1 MLQHKNISCMNHA
14 AKKRG
19 FMDAPSTPAA
29 PSISTPFY
37 LTFLWACNLV
47 WTLILLGMNVAEFFQ
62 GGRWT
67 YQGPGSVVYLATL
80 AAYAGVKETHQWNLN
95 PGEDDVKGRRGVLFV
110 GVWLVLCMG
119 AFVTTNLTAG
129 FQYPHE
135 LTTITLEVLG
145 IFFGTQASKALRR
158 RRAGKA
164 QIQDTGIEE
173 KILLLANETGGAS
186 TALLMDRLG
195 AGRGEVQYALKKML
209 KAGTLK
215 RVGDDGTDPD
225 TKYVAV

>member
-1 MLQHKNISCMNHA
+1 
-14 AKKRG
+14 
-19 FMDAPSTPAA
+19 MDAPSTPSVSVI
-29 PSISTPFY
+29 PTPFY

-67 YQGPGSVVYLATL
+67 YQGPGSVIYLATL
-80 AAYAGVKETHQWNLN
+80 AAYAGVKETHQWNLG
-95 PGEDDVKGRRGVLFV
+95 PGEDDVKGKRGILFV

-119 AFVTTNLTAG
+119 AFVTTNVTTG
-129 FQYPHE
+129 FQFPHE

-164 QIQDTGIEE
+164 QAAAGIEE

-186 TALLMDRLG
+186 TSLLMDRLG
-195 AGRGEVQYALKKML
+195 VGRGEVQYALKKML

-225 TKYVAV
+225 TKYEVV